1 MVVVYYNHHTRN
13 ENEYWYIPCVRWNV
27 LRARW
32 ASGQTPDFLKPKSK
46 SKNAATITFFVTN
59 FIVLK
64 RLIVVYVFW
73 ILNLENLNLDFYFLH
88 TCGVTTASR
97 VRGGVMYVINT
108 TIFTTNLIII
118 YYSQYIYFSLLITIS
133 HFKVIKIYYLLVLK
147 KYFTNV
153 CF

>member
-1 MVVVYYNHHTRN
+1 MYVKF
-13 ENEYWYIPCVRWNV
+13 
-27 LRARW
+27 
-32 ASGQTPDFLKPKSK
+32 FLK
-46 SKNAATITFFVTN
+46 
-59 FIVLK
+59 
-64 RLIVVYVFW
+64 
-73 ILNLENLNLDFYFLH
+73 NLNLDFYFLH
-88 TCGVTTASR
+88 TCGVTIALR
-97 VRGGVMYVINT
+97 VRGSVMYVIDT

>member
-1 MVVVYYNHHTRN
+1 MYMYVKF
-13 ENEYWYIPCVRWNV
+13 
-27 LRARW
+27 
-32 ASGQTPDFLKPKSK
+32 FLKK
-46 SKNAATITFFVTN
+46 
-59 FIVLK
+59 
-64 RLIVVYVFW
+64 
-73 ILNLENLNLDFYFLH
+73 LNLNFYFLH
-88 TCGVTTASR
+88 TCGVTTAPS
-97 VRGGVMYVINT
+97 VRGCVMYVINT

>member
-1 MVVVYYNHHTRN
+1 MYMYVKF
-13 ENEYWYIPCVRWNV
+13 
-27 LRARW
+27 
-32 ASGQTPDFLKPKSK
+32 FLK
-46 SKNAATITFFVTN
+46 
-59 FIVLK
+59 
-64 RLIVVYVFW
+64 
-73 ILNLENLNLDFYFLH
+73 NLNLDFYFLH
-88 TCGVTTASR
+88 TCGVTTAPR